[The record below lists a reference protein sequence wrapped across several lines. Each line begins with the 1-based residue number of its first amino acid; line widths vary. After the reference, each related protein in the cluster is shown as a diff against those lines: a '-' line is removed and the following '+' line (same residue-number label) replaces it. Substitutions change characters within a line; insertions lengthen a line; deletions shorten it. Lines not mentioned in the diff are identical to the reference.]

1 MQVILL
7 EKVRGLGN
15 LGDCVEVKPG
25 YGRNFL
31 IPQSKAVFATEEN
44 KAAFEARRAELEKN
58 AAVALEK
65 AKNRAAKLNDM
76 SISISAQASDEGKL
90 YGSVGIAEIFEAF
103 QTKGVEIEK
112 SEILLGSGPIYSIGD
127 YTIELALHSDVVAE
141 VALTV
146 VSAK

>member
-31 IPQSKAVFATEEN
+31 IPQKKAVFATKEN
-44 KAAFEARRAELEKN
+44 QAAFEARRSDLEKN
-58 AAVALEK
+58 AAQAFAK
-65 AKNRAAKLNDM
+65 AQERAAKFNDVT
-76 SISISAQASDEGKL
+76 ITIAAQASDEGKL
-90 YGSVGIAEIFEAF
+90 YGSVGI
-103 QTKGVEIEK
+103 T
-112 SEILLGSGPIYSIGD
+112 EILEALQEKGFEISKREIQLPTGPIYSIGD
-127 YTIELALHSDVVAE
+127 YVIDLILHSDVVANLQ
-141 VALTV
+141 LTV